1 MLVQIAY
8 PVAFTDPQATYLHR
22 PHRRNTSTL
31 PVMQRKILVIVAP
44 EIAVDSWSMC
54 VLLDELRTLYTSQS
68 HDATIELP
76 LVEMQYDE
84 YLVSL
89 SPPSPIP
96 HTPTKTFYFRNPG
109 WLEISFAGMAKGR
122 RARSRF

>member
-1 MLVQIAY
+1 MSACLGCYVKLCVR
-8 PVAFTDPQATYLHR
+8 VALLSLTRHTLPHSRR

-31 PVMQRKILVIVAP
+31 PVMQRKILVVVAP
-44 EIAVDSWSMC
+44 EVAVDNWSMC

-84 YLVSL
+84 YLVGL
-89 SPPSPIP
+89 PPP
-96 HTPTKTFYFRNPG
+96 
-109 WLEISFAGMAKGR
+109 
-122 RARSRF
+122 